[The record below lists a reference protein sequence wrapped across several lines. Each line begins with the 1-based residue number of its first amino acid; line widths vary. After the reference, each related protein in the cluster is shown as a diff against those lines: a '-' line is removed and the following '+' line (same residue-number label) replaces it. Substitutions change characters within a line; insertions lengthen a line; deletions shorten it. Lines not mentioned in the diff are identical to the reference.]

1 VHRKEHQSFDVANG
15 ETSLPAALARWENEG
30 GMPLGDGGNAAP
42 PAAGVRP
49 RIERALLAA
58 WRKRA
63 GWLGCV
69 FGLALV
75 AVVFGLRSRAAYQA
89 WQRRRP
95 RIVQRA
101 SRLALRSPRA

>member
-1 VHRKEHQSFDVANG
+1 MHRKERQSFDVANG
-15 ETSLPAALARWENEG
+15 EISLLAALARWENEG
-30 GMPLGDGGNAAP
+30 GMPLDGGNAAP
-42 PAAGVRP
+42 PSAGVRP
-49 RIERALLAA
+49 RVERARLAV
-58 WRKRA
+58 WRERA
-63 GWLGCV
+63 GWLGGV
-69 FGLALV
+69 LGLALV